1 MIVKLCAYGLRS
13 DSLRYIHSYLKHRKQ
28 CVQISNKQSEFD
40 KIISG
45 VPQGSIFG
53 PILFNSFFND
63 FFFVI
68 TKAFVHNFLD
78 DNTLCSF
85 AKTFRELVTI
95 LQSKC
100 EIAINWLYNNKV
112 IVNPDKFQAVL
123 LGKGRSNK
131 YSCRDRKRK
140 N

>member
-13 DSLRYIHSYLKHRKQ
+13 DSLRYIHSYLKYRKQ
-28 CVQISNKQSEFD
+28 CVKINNKQSEFD
-40 KIISG
+40 TIISG

-63 FFFVI
+63 FFFFI
-68 TKAFVHNFLD
+68 TKAFVHNFSD
-78 DNTLCSF
+78 DNSLCSF

-95 LQSKC
+95 LQSEC

-123 LGKGRSNK
+123 LGKGKSNK